1 MALGLWQPFVAL
13 LLSWPALRGITLSF
27 TYSPAK
33 GANHLHFVP
42 VDHALNEP
50 ATILDSGSREAPPFW
65 LLFISPIGPK
75 SDTFART
82 ALQTKSYT

>member
-1 MALGLWQPFVAL
+1 MVLGLWQPFVVL

-42 VDHALNEP
+42 EDHALNEP
-50 ATILDSGSREAPPFW
+50 ATILEAPFWKRRLSGSFSCLR
-65 LLFISPIGPK
+65 LVQNQTRLPK
-75 SDTFART
+75 PLYSM
-82 ALQTKSYT
+82 